1 MEIIN
6 LKRIWEIF
14 QIIDRID
21 EDEVLDFNNASL
33 EYESFLEWYSFK
45 IIRDSIMVF
54 NDDRVP
60 YEDYTWNEFNYIPF
74 SVMNMSDEGVEKWV
88 IEEINKKEEEYVE
101 REQSRKETLLQEIE
115 RIKKILKRDF
125 GIEFEYRI
133 KQLGILL

>member
-6 LKRIWEIF
+6 TKRIWEIS
-14 QIIDRID
+14 QIVDRID
-21 EDEVLDFNNASL
+21 EDGTLDFNNASL

-74 SVMNMSDEGVEKWV
+74 SVMNMSDEEVEKWV
-88 IEEINKKEEEYVE
+88 IEEIKKKEEEYVG
-101 REQSRKETLLQEIE
+101 REQSRKETLLQEVE
-115 RIKKILKRDF
+115 RIKKILERDF
-125 GIEFEYRI
+125 GIEFE
-133 KQLGILL
+133 

>member
-45 IIRDSIMVF
+45 IIRDSIMVY
-54 NDDRVP
+54 NNGRVP
-60 YEDYTWNEFNYIPF
+60 YEDDTWNDFNYIPF
-74 SVMNMSDEGVEKWV
+74 SVMKMTDEEVEKWV
-88 IEEINKKEEEYVE
+88 LEEIKKKEEEDVE
-101 REQSRKETLLQEIE
+101 WEQKRKETLLQEITRNRE
-115 RIKKILKRDF
+115 ILKKDF
-125 GIEFEYRI
+125 GIEFE
-133 KQLGILL
+133 

>member
-1 MEIIN
+1 
-6 LKRIWEIF
+6 
-14 QIIDRID
+14 
-21 EDEVLDFNNASL
+21 
-33 EYESFLEWYSFK
+33 
-45 IIRDSIMVF
+45 
-54 NDDRVP
+54 
-60 YEDYTWNEFNYIPF
+60 
-74 SVMNMSDEGVEKWV
+74 MSDEGVEKWV

>member
-1 MEIIN
+1 MENIN
-6 LKRIWEIF
+6 TKRIWEIF

-45 IIRDSIMVF
+45 IIRDTIMVY
-54 NDDRVP
+54 NDDQIP

-74 SVMNMSDEGVEKWV
+74 SVMKMSDEEVEKWV
-88 IEEINKKEEEYVE
+88 IEEIKKKEEEYVE

-125 GIEFEYRI
+125 GIEFE
-133 KQLGILL
+133 